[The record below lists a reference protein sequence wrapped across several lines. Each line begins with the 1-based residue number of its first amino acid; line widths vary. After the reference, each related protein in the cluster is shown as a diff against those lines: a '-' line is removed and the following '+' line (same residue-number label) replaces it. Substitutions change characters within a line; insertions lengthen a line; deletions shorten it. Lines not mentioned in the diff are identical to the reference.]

1 MTSIMH
7 QINFLL
13 FLFLIFSVP
22 LFSQAPICDGNLGEN
37 IFEDGDF
44 GSGITNILNPDP
56 NIAPGYNY
64 TFLGPPND
72 GFYLITNNTGA
83 WPGLYPTWLAIQ
95 DNSND
100 PQGYMMVVN
109 ASFNPGLFYEQI
121 IDDLCDNT
129 VYEFSADIINLIAS
143 GVSGHI
149 APNVS
154 FLINDEVEFS
164 TGNIPQNNQWNTYG
178 FTFET
183 LPGQTTVKLS
193 LRNEA
198 PGGIGNDLALD
209 NITFRACGPQALIL
223 PTAIENICLDGDPVA
238 LEATINGDQYPTPS
252 VQWQQSFD
260 EGLTWVDIPGE
271 TSLTY
276 IHTELVSGFY
286 YYRYLLANSP
296 TNLMNTKC
304 RVNSNVKVVHVL
316 PEFFAVTD
324 TICDGGSFLVGNQAY
339 TETGIYID
347 SLISSIGCDS
357 ILTLDLTV
365 LPDLGISADILA
377 IDPTCTNDTNG
388 SFSIENIQNAYPPV
402 QIEFA
407 SNIINA
413 NTATFENLEA
423 NNYNIVITDNHGC
436 SLEQTIVI
444 NNPVPFSIDV
454 GPDLMVDL
462 GDFIQINTSSNY
474 TIDNVVW
481 EPEIDIECFDGCLRL
496 TGIPTNSNQY
506 IITAISEL
514 GCVTTDTLFIEVNA
528 VRDVYIPNAFSPND
542 DGFNDVFTVFGK
554 EPAVEAIEEFRVFNR
569 WGSVVFE
576 AENIPPN
583 DQTAGW
589 DGKFGGKSLG
599 ADVYIYQISLR
610 YLDGVRKQFSGDIL
624 LLK

>member
-1 MTSIMH
+1 M
-7 QINFLL
+7 
-13 FLFLIFSVP
+13 
-22 LFSQAPICDGNLGEN
+22 
-37 IFEDGDF
+37 
-44 GSGITNILNPDP
+44 
-56 NIAPGYNY
+56 
-64 TFLGPPND
+64 
-72 GFYLITNNTGA
+72 
-83 WPGLYPTWLAIQ
+83 
-95 DNSND
+95 
-100 PQGYMMVVN
+100 
-109 ASFNPGLFYEQI
+109 
-121 IDDLCDNT
+121 
-129 VYEFSADIINLIAS
+129 
-143 GVSGHI
+143 
-149 APNVS
+149 S

-223 PTAIENICLDGDPVA
+223 PTAIENICVDGDPIA

-423 NNYNIVITDNHGC
+423 NNYNIVITDNYGC

-583 DQTAGW
+583 DQTVGW

>member
-223 PTAIENICLDGDPVA
+223 PTAIENICVDGDPVA

-324 TICDGGSFLVGNQAY
+324 TICDGGSFLVGNQVY

-347 SLISSIGCDS
+347 SLLSSIGCYS

-583 DQTAGW
+583 DQTVGW